1 MGTLGAMNFN
11 FRLTGCFFPLTI
23 TYLKLVFSLTGYH
36 PITTTAGLSAV
47 SSQLRGGYCI
57 RATYIASCPVLLV
70 RRPLGIT
77 PLPSH
82 TLSSSSILIQF
93 HHWVQL

>member
-11 FRLTGCFFPLTI
+11 FRLTGFPPHH
-23 TYLKLVFSLTGYH
+23 YLFKTGVFPRRLPSHYDY
-36 PITTTAGLSAV
+36 SRAV